1 MPPVRFLDIRW
12 STRDPDALVARLRGS
27 GFTVE
32 SGRVVAFPSATIGI
46 DAGTSSTDRLEIDE
60 GSALPGE
67 PPGPHPNGVE
77 DVLAIGWATVD
88 RERFVAGLGLGAVE
102 QLPRRSAPRGIRRP
116 ARAGATGDP
125 DRRAVGG
132 GSPRRHARPI
142 GRGPDRHLPGPR
154 PGELDAF
161 AAAAR
166 PGGVAVSSVRAGPLG
181 PSVILQGGRIWDPAV
196 VLVAR

>member
-12 STRDPDALVARLRGS
+12 STRDPDALVARLRES

-46 DAGTSSTDRLEIDE
+46 DAGTSSTDRLEIAE
-60 GSALPGE
+60 GSASPGS

-88 RERFVAGLGLGAVE
+88 HERFVAGLGLGAVE
-102 QLPRRSAPRGIRRP
+102 QLPDDPHL
-116 ARAGATGDP
+116 GAF
-125 DRRAVGG
+125 VV
-132 GSPRRHARPI
+132 RHGLARPSTLI
-142 GRGPDRHLPGPR
+142 VEPSTEGRLSATLARSGEGPTAIYLGL
-154 PGELDAF
+154 GAGGVEAF

-166 PGGVAVSSVRAGPLG
+166 PGAIAVSTVRPGPLG
-181 PSVILQGGRIWDPAV
+181 PSVVLLGGRIWDPVV
-196 VLVAR
+196 VLVSR